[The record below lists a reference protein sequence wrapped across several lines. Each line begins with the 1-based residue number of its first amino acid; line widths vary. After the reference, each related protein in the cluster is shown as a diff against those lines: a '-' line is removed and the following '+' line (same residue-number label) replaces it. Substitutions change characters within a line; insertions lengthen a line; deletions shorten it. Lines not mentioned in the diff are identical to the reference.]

1 MSRHSRHNNTNAPQ
15 LSTHEPKPRAGELGV
30 NGGKPTPDCIRLR
43 AYEISQ
49 ARNGGPGNAASDWIQ
64 AEQEVAAE
72 HVVKH

>member
-1 MSRHSRHNNTNAPQ
+1 MSHHSRHNNAHTPQ
-15 LSTHEPKPRAGELGV
+15 TSTIEPKPRAGEPGV
-30 NGGKPTPDCIRLR
+30 TGDSPTPDCIRLR

>member
-1 MSRHSRHNNTNAPQ
+1 MSRHGRHNNAHTVQPSTN
-15 LSTHEPKPRAGELGV
+15 EPKPRAGELGV
-30 NGGKPTPDCIRLR
+30 NGDKPTPDCIRLR

-72 HVVKH
+72 HAVKH